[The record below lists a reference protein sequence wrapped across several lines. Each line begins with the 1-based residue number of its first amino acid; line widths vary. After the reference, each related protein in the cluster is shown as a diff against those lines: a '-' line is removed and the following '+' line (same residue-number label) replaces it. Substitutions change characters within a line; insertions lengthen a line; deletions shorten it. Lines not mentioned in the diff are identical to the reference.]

1 MSEDKALQEMDI
13 DDILSRAETQA
24 TTEDTSHSDLLS
36 QFKVASFAMEE
47 DQLAPP
53 PSATPTEGKTFLL
66 SPRGRG
72 QAPVV
77 KSWEELIPEEA
88 RRVVDEEEK
97 TKEQL
102 DLYLPPR
109 RRKVRV
115 SNKLLLLLL
124 LLLTMKLSLRITVRI
139 NLVHLARQDP
149 EMHSQQ
155 KSPQAPPLW
164 CPRTSVGSQMLKYAA
179 L

>member
-1 MSEDKALQEMDI
+1 MFKSGDSSGGSEDKALQEMDI
-13 DDILSRAETQA
+13 DDILRRAETQA
-24 TTEDTSHSDLLS
+24 TTEEDTSHSDLLS
-36 QFKVASFAMEE
+36 QFKVASFAMDE
-47 DQLAPP
+47 DQLVPP

-66 SPRGRG
+66 SPKGCG

-77 KSWEELIPEEA
+77 RMWDELIPEEA
-88 RRVVDEEEK
+88 RKMVDEEEK

-115 SNKLLLLLL
+115 SNMLCCCCCFVAVVDDIF
-124 LLLTMKLSLRITVRI
+124 SLRTTVRI
-139 NLVHLARQDP
+139 NMVLLARPDP

-155 KSPQAPPLW
+155 KSSQVVPPL
-164 CPRTSVGSQMLKYAA
+164 
-179 L
+179 